1 MWPIQRGYAILKQFI
16 IVTGMSGAGKTM
28 TLKVLEDFGFI
39 TIDNLPPEL
48 LPQLFTL
55 ISERPEA
62 SDSKG
67 VVATVDVRNVS
78 RGFAGV
84 IDDVSAAWGGVVKVV
99 FLTASDEELL
109 RRYERTRR
117 IHPLAKG
124 RATREGIKT
133 EREMLA
139 PVLERADI
147 VIDTSM
153 MDLHQHRERLLQ
165 EFFGNDGGISIL
177 VSSFGYKYGVPQDA
191 SFVFDVRCLPNPY
204 YVESLRDLTG
214 KDDAVKDYLLK
225 FEETGEF
232 LRLTKE
238 FLGFVV
244 PQFLNNVRGQLHISV
259 GCTGGRH
266 RSVAVAEWLGE
277 YLTGKYDGVCVI
289 HRDKGHGHQ

>member
-1 MWPIQRGYAILKQFI
+1 MKQFI

-62 SDSKG
+62 SKSRG

-78 RGFAGV
+78 RNFVKV
-84 IDDVSAAWGGVVKVV
+84 IDDISLAWGGDVKVI

-117 IHPLAKG
+117 VHPLNRG
-124 RATREGIKT
+124 LSTGEGIRA
-133 EREMLA
+133 ERELLA
-139 PVLERADI
+139 PVLDRADI

-153 MDLHQHRERLLQ
+153 MDLHQHRERLLK
-165 EFFGNDGGISIL
+165 EFFEYDGGISIL
-177 VSSFGYKYGVPQDA
+177 ISSFGYKYGVPQDA
-191 SFVFDVRCLPNPY
+191 SYVMDVRCLPNPY
-204 YVESLRDLTG
+204 YVEELKNLTG
-214 KDDAVKDYLLK
+214 EDEPVKKYLLDFPETHK
-225 FEETGEF
+225 FIELAKNF
-232 LRLTKE
+232 LD
-238 FLGFVV
+238 FFI

-266 RSVAVAEWLGE
+266 RSVAMAEWLYE
-277 YLTGKYDGVCVI
+277 AYSQQYKGVCVI